1 MISKRCKL
9 IHIKEDIPL
18 LGSIAFGLID
28 RGTNVIQVRPISTC
42 PLSCIF
48 CSTDAGPNTKK
59 RRAEY
64 IVDLDHLIHAFS
76 WVASLKSIDDLEA
89 HIDTV
94 GEPASYSKLVELVQ
108 GLAQNEKVKIVS
120 MQTNGVLLNEKILD
134 ELSESGLSRINL
146 SIESLDP
153 DLAKKIA
160 GTPAYN
166 LSRVKENAEYI
177 VKNTEIDLLIAPV
190 WVPDINE
197 GEMPRLIEYALR
209 IGAGKKWPPLGIQKY
224 IPHKYGRKPDV
235 PVMGWRKFYSKLA
248 EWEKAYNTKL
258 ILAPEDFNSY
268 TCKPLP
274 RVFSRYERVKV
285 KVVVPGWMEGEMLA
299 VARERAITLVGA
311 KKIPIGAEA
320 NARMLRVKDGIYIG
334 RPER

>member
-1 MISKRCKL
+1 MMSKRCKL

-28 RGTNVIQVRPISTC
+28 RGTNVIQVRPITTC

-48 CSTDAGPNTKK
+48 CSTDAGPNSEQ

-64 IVDLDHLIHAFS
+64 IVDPDYLLQVFS
-76 WVASLKSIDDLEA
+76 QVASLKGIRDLEA

-94 GEPASYSKLVELVQ
+94 GEPTSYPKLVELVQ

-134 ELSESGLSRINL
+134 ELGESGLSRINL

-153 DLAKKIA
+153 DLAKNIA

-177 VKNTEIDLLIAPV
+177 AQSTKIDLLIAPV
-190 WVPDINE
+190 WVPGVNE
-197 GEMPRLIEYALR
+197 GEIPKLIEYALK
-209 IGAGKKWPPLGIQKY
+209 IGAGKRWPSLGIQKY
-224 IPHKYGRKPDV
+224 IPHKYGRKPDI

-268 TCKPLP
+268 KCKSLP

-285 KVVVPGWMEGEMLA
+285 RVVAPGWMEGEMLA
-299 VARERAITLVGA
+299 IARERTITLVGA

-320 NARMLRVKDGIYIG
+320 KARMLRVKDGIYIA